1 MSRTTDLGKERKK
14 AALRKAV
21 KRLILVLF
29 AAAIV
34 FAVYQM
40 RFEIANEGPSVWVA
54 DAVDQLTY
62 SGG

>member
-40 RFEIANEGPSVWVA
+40 RFEIANERTSVGV
-54 DAVDQLTY
+54 DAAVSQL
-62 SGG
+62 S